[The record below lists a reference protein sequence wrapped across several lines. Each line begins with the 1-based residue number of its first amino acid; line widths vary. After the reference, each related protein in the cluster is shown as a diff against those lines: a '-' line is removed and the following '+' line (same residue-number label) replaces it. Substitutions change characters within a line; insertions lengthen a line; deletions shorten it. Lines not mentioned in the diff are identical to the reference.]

1 MIFRYFY
8 DFHFNFHF
16 NFHFTFT
23 SLSLNSLHLY
33 LDIFG
38 DFLVIFWYF
47 SGENTKK
54 SKSPTSAGFEPRF
67 LFFEHGAVPTELQQR
82 CAIYTASKT
91 KIRRSCSQRKK
102 IWVSS
107 DPLSPPDCG
116 PSVYAPCRLLLLFA
130 SEDRGYMRASLLEP
144 H

>member
-1 MIFRYFY
+1 MTFTSFSLQ
-8 DFHFNFHF
+8 FLLQFSLH
-16 NFHFTFT
+16 FHFTHF
-23 SLSLNSLHLY
+23 
-33 LDIFG
+33 IFIPI
-38 DFLVIFWYF
+38 FLVIFWYF
-47 SGENTKK
+47 SGENTKET
-54 SKSPTSAGFEPRF
+54 KSPTSAGFEPRF
-67 LFFEHGAVPTELQQR
+67 SFFEHGAVPTELQQR